1 MALAENFGNREKT
14 ELIKSN
20 IVFGTHSDQRSQPV
34 SLVVLVTSSS
44 NQAAKYFTLEVLQVL
59 LAPMSLT

>member
-20 IVFGTHSDQRSQPV
+20 IVFGTHSDQRSQLV

-44 NQAAKYFTLEVLQVL
+44 NQAAKYFTSEVLQVL